1 MAVPV
6 RLQRTDVEDL
16 GNFLGSC
23 GTSQRRIRRGL
34 KLHPGLTRLEIRKW
48 RVVGSGNY
56 AQAVS
61 VAKEQCGKFGIAN
74 ARCVCQHR
82 IEYRLQFAGRTA
94 DDLQHFGGRGLALA
108 RLTEFAGE
116 LVKLVPQACR
126 GRVLDRR
133 FAGLGPIRARNFH
146 RPAPTAMHWL
156 RRGWYQLS
164 RVPRKWLAPGLHM
177 RRNKSCPLY
186 PR

>member
-6 RLQRTDVEDL
+6 RLQRTDVDDV
-16 GNFLGSC
+16 GDFLGSC
-23 GTSQRRIRRGL
+23 DTPQRRIRWWL
-34 KLHPGLTRLEIRKW
+34 NLQPGLTRLEIRKW
-48 RVVGSGNY
+48 RVVGGGNR
-56 AQAVS
+56 AEGVG
-61 VAKEQCGKFGIAN
+61 VAKVQRGKFSVAN

-126 GRVLDRR
+126 G
-133 FAGLGPIRARNFH
+133 ARA
-146 RPAPTAMHWL
+146 
-156 RRGWYQLS
+156 
-164 RVPRKWLAPGLHM
+164 
-177 RRNKSCPLY
+177 
-186 PR
+186 